1 MLPHCTLK
9 KSGDFINVLYINQLE
24 GEGYKKKRKE
34 GEKKDSDYSAV
45 LLNKAY
51 TIKSRSSAF
60 LIG

>member
-24 GEGYKKKRKE
+24 GEGYKKKEKK
-34 GEKKDSDYSAV
+34 KKDSDYSAV
-45 LLNKAY
+45 LPNKAY